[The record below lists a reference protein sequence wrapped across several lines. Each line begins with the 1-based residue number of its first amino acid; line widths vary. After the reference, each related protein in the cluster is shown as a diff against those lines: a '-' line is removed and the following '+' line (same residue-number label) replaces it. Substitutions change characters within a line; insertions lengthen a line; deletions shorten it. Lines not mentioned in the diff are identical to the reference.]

1 MSNLWQ
7 FRAAESDDLPLIFSS
22 WLKSYR
28 DYSTVSG
35 CPNGIYYDRFHGL
48 ISNILSN
55 PATLCIVACDPN
67 DSKSIFG
74 YVVAELGQASMT
86 FHWCYVKHPLRN
98 FGLARALEA
107 EINSVKV
114 DKTYYSSKSRL
125 ARKEYIYNPF
135 ELWKFL

>member
-1 MSNLWQ
+1 MSNLWTL
-7 FRAAESDDLPLIFSS
+7 RAADSDDLPLIFSS

-35 CPNGIYYDRFHGL
+35 CPNGIYFGRFHGL

-55 PATLCIVACDPN
+55 PATITIVACDPN
-67 DSKSIFG
+67 DAKSIFG
-74 YVVAELGQASMT
+74 YVVAELGQATMT
-86 FHWCYVKHPLRN
+86 FHWVYTKHPYRN
-98 FGLARALEA
+98 FGLARALET

-125 ARKEYIYNPF
+125 ARKEYTYDPF
-135 ELWKFL
+135 KLWEKL